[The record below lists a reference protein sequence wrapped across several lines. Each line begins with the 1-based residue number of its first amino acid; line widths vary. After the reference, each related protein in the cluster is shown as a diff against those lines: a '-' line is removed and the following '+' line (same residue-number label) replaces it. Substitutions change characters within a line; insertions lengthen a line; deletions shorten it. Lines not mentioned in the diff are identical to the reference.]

1 MKKKNPI
8 ENDRKIVSRVK
19 REMDQPRLTESV
31 RNGFSAQAASTV
43 EKPAA
48 RSARA

>member
-1 MKKKNPI
+1 MKKRNQT
-8 ENDRKIVSRVK
+8 ETEREIVSRVK
-19 REMDQPRLTESV
+19 REMDKPRLTESV
-31 RNGFSAQAASTV
+31 RNGFNDQAAKAV

>member
-1 MKKKNPI
+1 VKKKGQI
-8 ENDRKIVSRVK
+8 EIEREIVSRVK
-19 REMDQPRLTESV
+19 KEMDKPRQTQSV
-31 RNGFSAQAASTV
+31 RAGFGSQAAPSM

>member
-1 MKKKNPI
+1 MKKESQI

-19 REMDQPRLTESV
+19 REMDKPRLTMSV
-31 RNGFSAQAASTV
+31 RNGLSAQAASTV
-43 EKPAA
+43 EEPSA